1 MPRIDAVIL
10 DIGNVLIDWNPERFY
25 DAAIGAADRAR
36 LFAEVDLHAMN
47 AAVDRGA
54 DLDTEVEALAA
65 RHPGWAGA
73 IRMWRDRWLEMASP
87 EIADSVRLMQ
97 RLRAHGMPVIALSN
111 FGVTPFEIARAA
123 YPFLEDFDARFI
135 SGHLRVMKPEPDIY
149 ARLEAETGL
158 APERL
163 LFTDDRADNIAAAD
177 ARGWHTHRFTGPQ
190 GWAARL
196 ADEGLLKETAP

>member
-25 DAAIGAADRAR
+25 DAALGPAARAR

-54 DLDTEVEALAA
+54 DLDAEVEALAT
-65 RHPGWAGA
+65 RHPGWAEA
-73 IRMWRDRWLEMASP
+73 IRLWRDRWLDMASP
-87 EIADSVRLMQ
+87 EIAHSVRLMH
-97 RLRAHGMPVIALSN
+97 RLRAQGLPVIALSN
-111 FGVTPFEIARAA
+111 FGVAPFEIARRA
-123 YPFLEDFDARFI
+123 YPFLDDFDARFI
-135 SGHLRVMKPEPDIY
+135 SGHLGVMKPEPEIY
-149 ARLEAETGL
+149 ARLEVDTGL
-158 APERL
+158 APDRL

-177 ARGWHTHRFTGPQ
+177 ARGWHTHRFTGPE

-196 ADEGLLKETAP
+196 AEEGLVKENTA

>member
-25 DAAIGAADRAR
+25 DAALGPAARAR

-54 DLDTEVEALAA
+54 DLDGEVEALAA
-65 RHPGWAGA
+65 CHPGWAGA

-87 EIADSVRLMQ
+87 EIAGSVRLM
-97 RLRAHGMPVIALSN
+97 RALRANGVPVIALSN
-111 FGVTPFEIARAA
+111 FGIAPFQIARRA
-123 YPFLEDFDARFI
+123 YPFLDAFDARFI
-135 SGHLRVMKPEPDIY
+135 SGHLGVMKPEADIY
-149 ARLEAETGL
+149 ARLEADTGL
-158 APERL
+158 APDRL
-163 LFTDDRADNIAAAD
+163 LFTDDRADNIAAA
-177 ARGWHTHRFTGPQ
+177 ATRGWHTHRFTGPE

-196 ADEGLLKETAP
+196 RDEGLLKETLP